1 MQNYTYVVDLRI
13 HHPSIDPADI
23 TRTLGLAPS
32 RSWCAGKPRATPK
45 GTLLQGINSETYW
58 SGDINGNLWTESS
71 DEAVEDALMRMIGFL
86 EPHAAFVQ
94 SLSVEGRVHVMISSQ
109 CRHMYGLEL
118 PPQILGRLA
127 ALGLSLAHEIYA
139 GF

>member
-45 GTLLQGINSETYW
+45 GTPLQGINSETYW